1 MTEMIREHEE
11 IWLEIIPDS
20 PSSALR
26 DELESLTIDTRLDI
40 LRFRDRVLSDAALYA
55 DGAEE
60 TLEEMDPHDV
70 FERLLD
76 ARRTEEEKRPSLRAA
91 YEELL
96 HEMENADDGPETD

>member
-1 MTEMIREHEE
+1 MK
-11 IWLEIIPDS
+11 
-20 PSSALR
+20 SS
-26 DELESLTIDTRLDI
+26 RLDI
-40 LRFRDRVLSDAALYA
+40 LRLRARVLSDAALYA

-96 HEMENADDGPETD
+96 HEMENADAGPETD

>member
-1 MTEMIREHEE
+1 MRK
-11 IWLEIIPDS
+11 S

-26 DELESLTIDTRLDI
+26 DELEALTKDTRLDI
-40 LRFRDRVLSDAALYA
+40 LRIRDRVLSDAALYA

-96 HEMENADDGPETD
+96 HEMENADAGPETD